1 MGLIHII
8 NAISK
13 KEDETNEK
21 DSYCSVRS
29 IAFFSLWIM
38 LTIFAFFIG
47 FTFLGVFFIVLG
59 LCIVFWL
66 KDNKNESNIS

>member
-8 NAISK
+8 SSTSNEESSEK
-13 KEDETNEK
+13 KSEK
-21 DSYCSVRS
+21 TVRN
-29 IAFFSLWIM
+29 IVLFTIWIM
-38 LTIFAFFIG
+38 LTIYAFFIG

>member
-8 NAISK
+8 SSTSNEES
-13 KEDETNEK
+13 NEK
-21 DSYCSVRS
+21 KSEKTVRN
-29 IAFFSLWIM
+29 IVLFIIWIM
-38 LTIFAFFIG
+38 LTICAFFIG